1 MNKTKRIF
9 VALIMALVTMTSAMF
24 AGCSVGTNEPKPL
37 HVHSLT
43 NVTPMAATCLE
54 DGNREYYTCSGC
66 DGAFADAEG
75 RVTLSTNQ
83 YVIPAK
89 GHKILKHG
97 EKKASCTSVGTK
109 EHYECRN
116 CGTLFRDA
124 NGMFEI
130 NEPGKTPVFSHS
142 LTKVERKE
150 AVGFMP
156 GWEEHYAC
164 ANCNTL
170 YKDAAGQIE
179 TTLEEVK
186 IAPTLTDFEYKIA
199 FTPAANIESIN
210 GTGGAEYICAE
221 YTTAENGLP
230 ATQYTLKAGAKA
242 NMEVEAWIHSVVSQT
257 MANGQNLRIPTFNG
271 VARKMEMIVKNDGAQ
286 DVSFRYY
293 AENYGDKGG
302 VDVTIA
308 AGATETVTFEV
319 KPGASIGCNY
329 AFKLLSDVAE
339 ETKLTMYG
347 YFYCEGEVD
356 SISLYRD
363 ADKKNFKVGDSF
375 TLDGMVVKAKGA
387 SYDEVVIANYMTD
400 LEEGYVF
407 TAEDIGTKTVT
418 VAYGEYTTSYQI
430 TITA

>member
-9 VALIMALVTMTSAMF
+9 VALIMALVTVASTMF
-24 AGCSVGTNEPKPL
+24 AGCSVGTNGQNPF
-37 HVHSLT
+37 HTHSLT
-43 NVTPMAATCLE
+43 KVTPKAATCLE

-66 DGAFADAEG
+66 GGAFADAEG
-75 RVTLSTNQ
+75 TVALSTNQ

-89 GHKILKHG
+89 GHQVLKHG
-97 EKKASCTSVGTK
+97 EKKATCNSVGSK
-109 EHYECRN
+109 EHYECRWCN
-116 CGTLFRDA
+116 TLFKDA
-124 NGMFEI
+124 DGMFQIE
-130 NEPGKTPVFSHS
+130 EAEKLPVLSHS
-142 LTKVERKE
+142 LTKVPRKE
-150 AVGFMP
+150 AVGFTP
-156 GWEEHYAC
+156 GWEEHYVC
-164 ANCNTL
+164 NNCDTL
-170 YKDAAGQIE
+170 YKDAAGLIE
-179 TTLEEVK
+179 TTMEELK
-186 IAPTLTDFEYKIA
+186 IAPALTDFEYKIA
-199 FTPAANIESIN
+199 FTPAANVESIN
-210 GTGGAEYICAE
+210 GTGGAEYISAG
-221 YTTAENGLP
+221 YTTADNGLP
-230 ATQYTLKAGAKA
+230 ATQYTIKAGAKA

-257 MANGQNLRIPTFNG
+257 MANGQNLRVPTFNG

-308 AGATETVTFEV
+308 AGETKTVTFEV
-319 KPGASIGCNY
+319 KPGGSIGCNY
-329 AFKLLSDVAE
+329 AFKLLSDVSE
-339 ETKLTMYG
+339 ETKITMYG

-375 TLDGMVVKAKGA
+375 TLDGLVVKAKGA
-387 SYDEVVIANYMTD
+387 SYDEVIIANYMTD

>member
-9 VALIMALVTMTSAMF
+9 VATFMAFVTLMSTTL
-24 AGCSVGTNEPKPL
+24 AGCSFGATQGQR
-37 HVHSLT
+37 HSLT
-43 NVTPMAATCLE
+43 KVTPKAATCLE
-54 DGNREYYTCSGC
+54 NGNREYYICSDC
-66 DGAFADAEG
+66 NETFADAEG
-75 RVTLSTNQ
+75 RVTVSADQ

-89 GHKILKHG
+89 GHKILKHD
-97 EKKASCTSVGTK
+97 ETKATCNSVGI
-109 EHYECRN
+109 EAHYECRWCN
-116 CGTLFRDA
+116 ALFKDA
-124 NGMFEI
+124 EGMFQIE
-130 NEPGKTPVFSHS
+130 EAGKLPTLSHS
-142 LTKVERKE
+142 LTKVLKKDP
-150 AVGFMP
+150 VGFTP
-156 GWEEHYAC
+156 GWEEHYVC
-164 ANCNTL
+164 NNCDTL

-179 TTLEEVK
+179 TTLEGIK

-210 GTGGAEYICAE
+210 GTGGAEYISAA
-221 YTTAENGLP
+221 YTTADNGMP

-242 NMEVEAWIHSVVSQT
+242 NMEVEAWIYSVVNQT
-257 MANGQNLRIPTFNG
+257 MANGQNLRIPTFSG
-271 VARKMEMIVKNDGAQ
+271 VARKIEMIVKNDGSQ
-286 DVSFRYY
+286 DISFRYY

-302 VDVTIA
+302 VDITIA
-308 AGATETVTFEV
+308 AGETKTVIFEV
-319 KPGASIGCNY
+319 TPGASIGCNY
-329 AFKLLSDVAE
+329 AFKLLSNVTE

-375 TLDGMVVKAKGA
+375 TSDGVVVKAKGA

>member
-9 VALIMALVTMTSAMF
+9 VALIMALVTLASTMF
-24 AGCSVGTNEPKPL
+24 AGCSVGTNEQKPL

-43 NVTPMAATCLE
+43 KVTPKSATCLE
-54 DGNREYYTCSGC
+54 DGNREYYVCSGC

-75 RVTLSTNQ
+75 TVMLSTNQ
-83 YVIPAK
+83 YIIPAK

-130 NEPGKTPVFSHS
+130 SEPGKTPVFSHS
-142 LTKVERKE
+142 LTKVDKQE

-156 GWEEHYAC
+156 GWEEHYVC
-164 ANCNTL
+164 NNCDTL

-179 TTLEEVK
+179 TTMEELK
-186 IAPTLTDFEYKIA
+186 IAPALTDFEYKIA

-210 GTGGAEYICAE
+210 GTGGAEYISAE

-302 VDVTIA
+302 VDVRIA
-308 AGATETVTFEV
+308 AGETKTVSFEV

-356 SISLYRD
+356 SISLYRE

-375 TLDGMVVKAKGA
+375 TLAGMVVKAKGA